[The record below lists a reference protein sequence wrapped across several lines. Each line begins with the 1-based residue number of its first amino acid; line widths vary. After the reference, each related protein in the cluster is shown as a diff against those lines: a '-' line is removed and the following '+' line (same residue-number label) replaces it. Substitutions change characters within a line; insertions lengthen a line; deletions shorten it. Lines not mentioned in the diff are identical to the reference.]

1 MAVRIFFTGVSGFVG
16 GQLGKALSQQHPEFE
31 LTVLVRTEE
40 QAQKVKARWPHMRT
54 VVGDLDSHDL
64 LVREA
69 AASDVVLR
77 KYLLANYFPIQIS
90 DE

>member
-1 MAVRIFFTGVSGFVG
+1 MSIRIFFTGVSGYVG
-16 GQLGKALSQQHPEFE
+16 GQLGETLSREHPEFE
-31 LTVLVRTEE
+31 MTTLVRTEE
-40 QAQKVKARWPHMRT
+40 QAQKVQARWPHMRI

-77 KYLLANYFPIQIS
+77 KYLLANCFQM
-90 DE
+90 

>member
-1 MAVRIFFTGVSGFVG
+1 MPIRIFFTGVSGFVG
-16 GQLGKALSQQHPEFE
+16 GQLGQTLSLKHPEFE
-31 LTVLVRTEE
+31 MTALVRTEE
-40 QAQKVKARWPHMRT
+40 QAQKVQARWSHIRT

-77 KYLLANYFPIQIS
+77 TYLLAKLLNM
-90 DE
+90 